1 MGHRGWRPV
10 GTEGKGERKGPTG
23 GDPRRKRG
31 KVGEG
36 EREGE
41 GENKVKEEKE
51 RGWTVRSRGQA
62 GRKGGPGPG
71 FWS

>member
-1 MGHRGWRPV
+1 M
-10 GTEGKGERKGPTG
+10 
-23 GDPRRKRG
+23 
-31 KVGEG
+31 GEG

-41 GENKVKEEKE
+41 GENEVKEEKE
-51 RGWTVRSRGQA
+51 KGWTVRSRGQA